1 MSYMTVKIMS
11 LIVFTSPFII
21 FTNRFLATNFLKSV
35 SILNVPKSAFLNYSK
50 ILPPRCLNDCKGDCR
65 ALRREAFAFNRILL
79 RDRRSINFSAPPHQ
93 LFRFHRHTPP
103 PNSDLFALKI
113 AHTQKKT

>member
-35 SILNVPKSAFLNYSK
+35 SILNASKSVFLNYSK

-65 ALRREAFAFNRILL
+65 ALRREAFAFNR
-79 RDRRSINFSAPPHQ
+79 F
-93 LFRFHRHTPP
+93 
-103 PNSDLFALKI
+103 
-113 AHTQKKT
+113 

>member
-35 SILNVPKSAFLNYSK
+35 SILNVPKSTFLNYSK
-50 ILPPRCLNDCKGDCR
+50 IFPPHCLNDCKGDCR
-65 ALRREAFAFNRILL
+65 ALRREAFAFNRFCNGTGGASISP
-79 RDRRSINFSAPPHQ
+79 RRLINFFGFTGINLRLTAPYLP
-93 LFRFHRHTPP
+93 
-103 PNSDLFALKI
+103 
-113 AHTQKKT
+113 

>member
-11 LIVFTSPFII
+11 LIVFTSLFII
-21 FTNRFLATNFLKSV
+21 FTNRFLAKNFLKSV
-35 SILNVPKSAFLNYSK
+35 SILNASKSAFLNYSK
-50 ILPPRCLNDCKGDCR
+50 IFPPHCLNDCKGDCR
-65 ALRREAFAFNRILL
+65 ALRREAFAFNRILQ
-79 RDRRSINFSAPPHQ
+79 RDRRSINFFAPPFYHC
-93 LFRFHRHTPP
+93 RFHRHKPP